1 MAKDCCLQGDRR
13 WGWGT
18 PTLPDEADKE
28 SHYRSQSG
36 EGNLTHLRAGAWDRN
51 KGLAGWEGAAPEAL
65 WPHGPQD
72 TTPFQTQPL
81 EPQLPGTTQT
91 ALTVH
96 HSDLIEWK
104 RWGLLGG
111 SSSCDAAGAG
121 VFGNEGRDWTEGPCS
136 LET

>member
-36 EGNLTHLRAGAWDRN
+36 EGNLTNLRAGAWDRN

-111 SSSCDAAGAG
+111 Q
-121 VFGNEGRDWTEGPCS
+121 
-136 LET
+136 LLL